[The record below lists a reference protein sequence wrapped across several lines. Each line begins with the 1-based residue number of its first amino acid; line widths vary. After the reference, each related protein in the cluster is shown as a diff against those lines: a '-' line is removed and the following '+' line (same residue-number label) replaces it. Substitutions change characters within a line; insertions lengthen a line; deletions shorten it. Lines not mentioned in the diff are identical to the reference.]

1 MENFISLVKEL
12 GDKVKVE
19 MALIDQLLTAY
30 SELLHTAQ
38 KSPPNLVELTAMGSV
53 VHSFYNGLENI
64 FTLIAKNLDEELPQS
79 PQWHSELLY
88 QMTQPKAH
96 RDVVLSKEV
105 KDHLRGYLAFRHFH
119 RHSYSI
125 FLDWEQLER
134 LITPI
139 YEVWAQVKE
148 ELNRFIEGINADHR
162 GTP

>member
-1 MENFISLVKEL
+1 MENYTSLVKEIA
-12 GDKVKVE
+12 DKIKVE
-19 MALIDQLLTAY
+19 IALIDQLLDVY
-30 SELLHTAQ
+30 SKLLRSAQ
-38 KSPPNLVELTAMGSV
+38 TMPPDLVELTAMGSV

-64 FTLIAKNLDEELPQS
+64 FTLIAKNLDEESPQG

-88 QMTQPKAH
+88 QMTQPKAQ
-96 RDVVLSKEV
+96 RDAVLSKEM
-105 KDHLRGYLAFRHFH
+105 KDHLKGYLSFRHFH

-148 ELNRFIEGINADHR
+148 ELRRFITGLEANPR